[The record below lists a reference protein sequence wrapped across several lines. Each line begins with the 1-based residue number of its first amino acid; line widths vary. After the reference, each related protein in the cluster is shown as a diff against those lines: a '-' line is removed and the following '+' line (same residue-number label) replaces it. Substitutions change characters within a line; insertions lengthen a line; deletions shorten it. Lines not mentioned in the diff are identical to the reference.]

1 MSNVGYVYSGADK
14 GKGEDFL
21 TWSDKDG
28 YRIWIHSKASGSSRE
43 IVSVELQ
50 AIGTNS
56 FKPSKEE
63 LAMRLKLCVRTKLP
77 KENDFFKA
85 TMFRTLPTG
94 QLLEEHAH
102 VISRVQNQANTGGKK
117 IQLVEEISSKN
128 IDLKRRFVW
137 DTGEEILR
145 EGGKSKDA
153 ILIAKV
159 YEMLQSS
166 GTRKLSA
173 RTAELLGLE
182 VSVVHT
188 AVQVARRNGWLTS
201 NGVGLSGG
209 VLTEKGNEKFLAI
222 RGPERLARF
231 INTKEG

>member
-63 LAMRLKLCVRTKLP
+63 LAMRLKLCVRTQLP
-77 KENDFFKA
+77 KDNDFFKA

-117 IQLVEEISSKN
+117 IQLV
-128 IDLKRRFVW
+128 
-137 DTGEEILR
+137 EEILR